1 MLFNTFSFAL
11 FLLITYTLYVLVFS
25 KNLKVRNIFLLC
37 ASYFFYSCWNFKLLF
52 VIIAVSAVDYLMGQ
66 KIQGTKSVPVTTN
79 SNEEGSEPTEA
90 APYVPAKEAKKYLWI
105 AILVNLGVLAYFKY
119 TNFFL
124 ESIWDLLGLFGITS
138 SAYSPLNI
146 ILPIGISF
154 YCFQGLSYVIDV
166 YKDKIK
172 ACTDP
177 VTFFTFIA
185 FFPQLV
191 AGPIERAGN
200 LLPQFDQPYSFN
212 YEEARKGLFMIG
224 AGLVKKML
232 IADRIAVYV
241 DGVFGKLGDAG
252 GYPSFLALVLFAF
265 QLYLDFSAYSQI
277 AVGTARMF
285 GFKLSDNFKMPYLSV
300 SFKDFWSRWHITLTN
315 WFRDYLYFTL
325 GGNRKGKSRTYIN
338 VLIVFAVSGLWHG
351 ASWNFFIWGLLNG
364 IYLAIFD
371 KVFHLNP
378 QKFIAKV
385 GCCLFVF
392 FSWTFSLA
400 FFRGANLHDALQI
413 LGNIGFSNIDAIYNF
428 GLNSMELKFAFY
440 LIAGLMLIEL
450 LLKNYGEKISNFFF
464 NKFFIFRWAVYI
476 AIPLALIY
484 LGIYGEGNDNT
495 FIYFQF

>member
-11 FLLITYTLYVLVFS
+11 FLLVTYTLYVLVFS
-25 KNLKVRNIFLLC
+25 KNIKARNIFLLC

-52 VIIAVSAVDYLMGQ
+52 VIVAVSAADYFMGR
-66 KIQGTKSVPVTTN
+66 KIEQTKTATATADNQSPAEATTY
-79 SNEEGSEPTEA
+79 T
-90 APYVPAKEAKKYLWI
+90 PAKEAKKYLWI

-124 ESIWDLLGLFGITS
+124 ESIWDLLGLFGIVHS
-138 SAYSPLNI
+138 PYSALNI

-172 ACTDP
+172 ASNNP

-200 LLPQFDQPYSFN
+200 LLPQFEKAFSFD
-212 YEEARKGLFMIG
+212 YEEARRGFFSIG
-224 AGLVKKML
+224 AGLIKKML

-241 DGVFGKLGDAG
+241 DGVFGNLGEAG
-252 GYPSFLALVLFAF
+252 GYPSLVALVLFAF

-277 AVGTARMF
+277 AIGTARIF
-285 GFKLSDNFKMPYLSV
+285 GFKLSENFRMPYLSV

-325 GGNRKGKSRTYIN
+325 GGNRKGKYRTYIN

-371 KVFHLNP
+371 KVFHLDP
-378 QKFIAKV
+378 KKVYEKIA
-385 GCCLFVF
+385 CCLVVF
-392 FSWTFSLA
+392 FGWTFSLA
-400 FFRGANLHDALQI
+400 FFRGANLHDALQV
-413 LGNIGFSNIDAIYNF
+413 LGNIGFSNADTLYNF
-428 GLNSMELKFAFY
+428 GLNSMEFKFAIY

-450 LLKNYGEKISNFFF
+450 LLKNYGEKVSDFFF

-476 AIPLALIY
+476 AIPIALIY

>member
-11 FLLITYTLYVLVFS
+11 FLLVTYTLYVLVFS
-25 KNLKVRNIFLLC
+25 KNLKARNVFLLC

-52 VIIAVSAVDYLMGQ
+52 VIVAVSAVDYFMGQ
-66 KIQGTKSVPVTTN
+66 QIEKTKQAPKLEEEPDNNSETVTTY
-79 SNEEGSEPTEA
+79 
-90 APYVPAKEAKKYLWI
+90 APSKDAKKYLWV

-124 ESIWDLLGLFGITS
+124 ESIWNLLGLFGVTHD
-138 SAYSPLNI
+138 AFSPLDI
-146 ILPIGISF
+146 VLPIGISF
-154 YCFQGLSYVIDV
+154 YCFQGLSYVVDV

-172 ACTDP
+172 ASNNP
-177 VTFFTFIA
+177 ITFFTFIA

-200 LLPQFDQPYSFN
+200 LLPQFDKPYTFN
-212 YEEARKGLFMIG
+212 YDDARKGLFMIG

-241 DGVFGKLGDAG
+241 DGVFDKLGEANG
-252 GYPSFLALVLFAF
+252 FPSFVALVLFAF

-277 AVGTARMF
+277 AIGTARMF
-285 GFKLSDNFKMPYLSV
+285 GFKLSDNFRMPYLSV

-315 WFRDYLYFTL
+315 WFRDYLYITL
-325 GGNRKGKSRTYIN
+325 GGNRKGKYRTYIN
-338 VLIVFAVSGLWHG
+338 VLIIFAVSGLWHG

-371 KVFHLNP
+371 KVFHLDP
-378 QKFIAKV
+378 KTTLTKV
-385 GCCLFVF
+385 GSCLFVF

-400 FFRGANLHDALQI
+400 FFRGATFGDAIQVLKNIGISNSDALY
-413 LGNIGFSNIDAIYNF
+413 IY
-428 GLNSMELKFAFY
+428 GLNSMEFKFAIY
-440 LIAGLMLIEL
+440 LIIGLMILEL
-450 LLKNYGEKISNFFF
+450 LAKKYGEKMSDFFF
-464 NKFFIFRWAVYI
+464 NNFFIIRWAVYI
-476 AIPLALIY
+476 AIPLAIVY
-484 LGIYGEGNDNT
+484 LGIYGEGNDNS